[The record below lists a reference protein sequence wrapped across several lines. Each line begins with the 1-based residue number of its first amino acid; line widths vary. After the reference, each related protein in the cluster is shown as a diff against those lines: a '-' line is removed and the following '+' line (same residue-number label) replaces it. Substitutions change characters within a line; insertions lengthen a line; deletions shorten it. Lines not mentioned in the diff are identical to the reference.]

1 MTTTVG
7 VVGATGRLG
16 SVAVETIN
24 AMDGFTAKPIEGRG
38 DVDFSGCD
46 RVFEATVFDASA
58 AIVRAAVDA
67 GLPTV
72 VATSGWTAERVDELA
87 DEGANGVRIVP
98 NFSVGSVLSTH
109 LATVAAQHLPYA
121 EVIEAHHEAKTDAP
135 SGTAVRTAE
144 RIAEVR
150 EQQAFTPDEPGR
162 GTIVE
167 GVPVHA
173 LRLPGVSAWQEV
185 RFGGTGETLTIRHDT
200 LSSNSYATGIAL
212 AIGAQTP
219 EGVVVGLDDLLGLT
233 S

>member
-1 MTTTVG
+1 MG

-16 SVAVETIN
+16 GVAVETIN
-24 AMDGFTAKPIEGRG
+24 AMDGFVAKPIDAR
-38 DVDFSGCD
+38 DKVDFAGCD
-46 RVFEATVFDASA
+46 SIFEATVFEASTS
-58 AIVRAAVDA
+58 IVRAAVDA
-67 GLPTV
+67 GLPIV
-72 VATSGWTAERVDELA
+72 VATSGWTAERISALA
-87 DEGANGVRIVP
+87 GEGAIGVRIVP

-121 EVIEAHHEAKTDAP
+121 EVIEAHHEAKSDAP

-144 RIAEVR
+144 RIAEAR
-150 EQQAFTPDEPGR
+150 EQEAFTPDQPGR
-162 GTIVE
+162 GAIVE

-212 AIGAQTP
+212 AVGAETP
-219 EGVVVGLDDLLGLT
+219 TGVVVGLDDLLGLT